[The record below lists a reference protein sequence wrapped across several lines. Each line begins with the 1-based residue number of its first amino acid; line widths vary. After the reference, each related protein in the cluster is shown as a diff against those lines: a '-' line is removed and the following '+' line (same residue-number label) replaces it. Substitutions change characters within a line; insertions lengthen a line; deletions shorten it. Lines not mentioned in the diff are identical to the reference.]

1 MESTRLPGGAET
13 SRLGFGCS
21 GLMGAGDPAA
31 RQSLLACALDSG
43 IRHFDV
49 APLYGLGF
57 AEEELGR
64 FAKGRRHDLTL
75 ATKAGMLPTP
85 LPAASLARVMRRAGL
100 SGTARQ
106 VEQRARVGRSGRFS
120 PADVARSLETSL
132 RKLQTDYVDIFLL
145 HECRATDLANE
156 ALLRCLEDA
165 RQSGKVR
172 AFGLATAPDDILAAR
187 RLAPGYL
194 GVEQFENSVM
204 APNLERLRQR
214 SPAFT
219 ITHRALGESLSK
231 ARSWLAGHPDWLAA
245 AAEAGLETA
254 EGLSSA
260 MLAYA
265 LSDNPGGIVLFSSR
279 SKDHIRANA
288 ASALFAPNV
297 QALKS
302 LFGRTP

>member
-1 MESTRLPGGAET
+1 M
-13 SRLGFGCS
+13 
-21 GLMGAGDPAA
+21 
-31 RQSLLACALDSG
+31 
-43 IRHFDV
+43 
-49 APLYGLGF
+49 
-57 AEEELGR
+57 
-64 FAKGRRHDLTL
+64 
-75 ATKAGMLPTP
+75 
-85 LPAASLARVMRRAGL
+85 
-100 SGTARQ
+100 
-106 VEQRARVGRSGRFS
+106 
-120 PADVARSLETSL
+120 
-132 RKLQTDYVDIFLL
+132 
-145 HECRATDLANE
+145 
-156 ALLRCLEDA
+156 
-165 RQSGKVR
+165 R